1 MLHCKMPPDF
11 VSVTMSDLQSVQGT
25 ILSGLRRAMPSETTA
40 SPIARTRVRVRTRRS
55 FSNVPTQATGADA

>member
-11 VSVTMSDLQSVQGT
+11 GSVTMSDLQSVQGT
-25 ILSGLRRAMPSETTA
+25 ILSGRRRTVPPEATA
-40 SPIARTRVRVRTRRS
+40 SPIARMTWRVRARRS

>member
-11 VSVTMSDLQSVQGT
+11 GSVTMSDLQSVQGT
-25 ILSGLRRAMPSETTA
+25 ILSGRRRTMPPATTA
-40 SPIARTRVRVRTRRS
+40 YPIARTTLRVRARRS